1 MRFLSEKLPC
11 KALVPLTTS
20 VFAGLFYLYQMQE
33 TPTPNYYGIIT
44 ADVRYDNELPAMA
57 KLLYS
62 EITALSNAKGFCYA
76 SNGYFAK
83 LYEMNAGSISRLFSQ
98 LEKRG
103 HIRINLI
110 RDEKGTSRNIYP
122 IHKIVQGGTQK
133 CVGGA
138 TKSFGGLHENVH
150 HNIKENNKENTKE
163 DIRANKLPEPIAS
176 DSVFEN
182 KSNQEALPLKAE
194 PTPEKEKSC
203 AKKEKEPKRTFVAE
217 FRDVMATFETLTPNR
232 FKVPTTDALIKRSGK
247 YVLVHARLLEGY
259 TVEDLKAVI
268 STKSKEWSDS
278 PKMKQYLTP
287 DTLFAKRNIEKYLDQ
302 HHSEQANAQ
311 PVARP
316 RPMADADFYN
326 KIANSQ
332 KL

>member
-1 MRFLSEKLPC
+1 MNIRRAERPNTYTNVDNAVINDPNISASCLGVLIYLLSKPDNWTAVKKEIIKRFSTAKN
-11 KALVPLTTS
+11 KLTTNS
-20 VFAGLFYLYQMQE
+20 LDNCFREMREAGYAEIKPKMRLDSAGKMQFCGSEYLIFDKPKPPSLE
-33 TPTPNYYGIIT
+33 DSREPEDVPSPEDVPT
-44 ADVRYDNELPAMA
+44 
-57 KLLYS
+57 S
-62 EITALSNAKGFCYA
+62 EILEAPKYRESLTSTYSN
-76 SNGYFAK
+76 
-83 LYEMNAGSISRLFSQ
+83 
-98 LEKRG
+98 LETNNP
-103 HIRINLI
+103 NL
-110 RDEKGTSRNIYP
+110 E
-122 IHKIVQGGTQK
+122 
-133 CVGGA
+133 
-138 TKSFGGLHENVH
+138 
-150 HNIKENNKENTKE
+150 TKE
-163 DIRANKLPEPIAS
+163 DIRANKLPAPIAS

-182 KSNQEALPLKAE
+182 KSSQESLPLKAE
-194 PTPEKEKSC
+194 PAPEKEKSC

-316 RPMADADFYN
+316 RPMADVDFYN